1 MNVAIPAAPP
11 RRASTCSVTATASMI
26 GSEKAP
32 AAPRRSSLSVGSLLV
47 QEPTPTPR
55 RMSLIASQPVS
66 SHTVEE
72 QVQAV
77 VDAKEACNLEGTP
90 YILRSNISQHSS
102 RQGRRSSICSLSRCE
117 ALRYAKASSGLTTI
131 MNDSSTPQVSE
142 TDAQRRACSNINLPE
157 SPPGTPVG
165 TSEGTSFETTDTY
178 KQAQASFMLALAHGI
193 LDDHLNPSM
202 NRASPAPS
210 VSSFG
215 RTASDSSVNSS
226 ISAASSASTI
236 DFISEPKKAAWNPRL
251 GRKDRRRM
259 SVC

>member
-1 MNVAIPAAPP
+1 MAGQEMNGAIPAAPP
-11 RRASTCSVTATASMI
+11 RRASTCSVTATTSMI

-32 AAPRRSSLSVGSLLV
+32 AAPRRSSLGGRLMV
-47 QEPTPTPR
+47 QEPTPTR
-55 RMSLIASQPVS
+55 QPVS

-72 QVQAV
+72 HVQAV
-77 VDAKEACNLEGTP
+77 VDAKEACKLEGTP

-131 MNDSSTPQVSE
+131 MNNSSTPQVSE

-165 TSEGTSFETTDTY
+165 TSGGTSFEKTDTY
-178 KQAQASFMLALAHGI
+178 KQAQASFMLALAYGI